1 MERQVEEKMV
11 AGSIIGFIIG
21 AVIGGLTTYFAT
33 KKKIKAKADKEIEEV
48 RDIYEKMTLEHKKEK
63 EKEKKKEEEE
73 PVKNDKVKVM
83 HHRILTES
91 EKKAEESK
99 KDIPEIIP
107 IESFVED
114 DDYDKET
121 LIFYEEDGV
130 LTDQY
135 DHVVGLNETIGEES
149 LNHFGE
155 EEEDI
160 VYVRNSKLM
169 IDYEVILEHKA
180 SPPTALAEGDED
192 DD

>member
-1 MERQVEEKMV
+1 MERQIEEKVV
-11 AGSIIGFIIG
+11 AGSVIGFIIG
-21 AVIGGLTTYFAT
+21 AVVSGLTTYFAT
-33 KKKIKAKADKEIEEV
+33 KKKIKAKADEEIEEV
-48 RDIYEKMTLEHKKEK
+48 RDIYEKMTLEHS
-63 EKEKKKEEEE
+63 KEKKKEEV
-73 PVKNDKVKVM
+73 PVKNYKVQAM

-91 EKKAEESK
+91 EKKVEESK

-135 DHVVGLNETIGEES
+135 DHVIGLNETIGEEA

-160 VYVRNSKLM
+160 VYVRNNKLM

>member
-1 MERQVEEKMV
+1 MERQSNEAVLA
-11 AGSIIGFIIG
+11 AGSVIGFVLG
-21 AVIGGLTTYFAT
+21 TVVGGLVTYFAT
-33 KKKIKAKADKEIEEV
+33 KNKIQAKADAEIEEV
-48 RDIYEKMTLEHKKEK
+48 RDIYEKMTLEHN
-63 EKEKKKEEEE
+63 KEKKKEEE

-91 EKKAEESK
+91 EKKDEESK
-99 KDIPEIIP
+99 KAKPRIIP
-107 IESFVED
+107 MESFVED
-114 DDYDKET
+114 EAYDKET
-121 LIFYEEDGV
+121 LIYYEEDGV

-135 DHVVGLNETIGEES
+135 DHVLDVDMTIGKES

-160 VYVRNSKLM
+160 LYVRNDKLM
-169 IDYEVILEHKA
+169 IDYDVVLEHRA